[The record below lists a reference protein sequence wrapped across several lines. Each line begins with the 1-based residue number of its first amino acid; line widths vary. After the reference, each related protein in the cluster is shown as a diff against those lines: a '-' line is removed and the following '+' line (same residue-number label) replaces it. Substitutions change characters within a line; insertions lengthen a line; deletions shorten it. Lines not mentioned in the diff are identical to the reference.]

1 MKKLQKITDHDW
13 KENLIFFYILAEGQ
27 QRPSYEDYHN
37 AKLSILHS
45 VFQVGG
51 YLEEFLNLE
60 MVNIKKKNAYSYNW
74 KNIFFYCFS
83 IIN

>member
-1 MKKLQKITDHDW
+1 MIFINYRSKLIS
-13 KENLIFFYILAEGQ
+13 EIFLYIVGVEGQ

-60 MVNIKKKNAYSYNW
+60 MVNIIKKMLTLIIGK
-74 KNIFFYCFS
+74 IFF
-83 IIN
+83 

>member
-1 MKKLQKITDHDW
+1 MYMLKSRRK
-13 KENLIFFYILAEGQ
+13 NLSFFSIFAKGQ
-27 QRPSYEDYHN
+27 QRPNYEDYHN

-60 MVNIKKKNAYSYNW
+60 MVNIKKNLLAL
-74 KNIFFYCFS
+74 
-83 IIN
+83 IIGKLKTTY